1 MVPKSKILLIVNLVN
16 KNIKNILVTAFAVTV
31 FFSCTSNFKEI
42 QQFSAVSFQPQTEA
56 EKINLKYT
64 DSGKVQAILISPLM
78 LDYSN
83 AKFAFTEFPKG
94 IDLTVFDSDN
104 NENYVTSKYAI
115 SHTKN
120 GIIELLDD
128 VVITTHDGKVMTTSQ
143 LFYDQKREWFFT
155 EKHFTFKDENGNYI
169 QGPGIDFSKD
179 FKIFNTQ
186 KNSGEYLNTQNDNL

>member
-1 MVPKSKILLIVNLVN
+1 M
-16 KNIKNILVTAFAVTV
+16 AFAMTV
-31 FFSCTSNFKEI
+31 FFSCTNDFKEI
-42 QQFSAVSFQPQTEA
+42 QQLSNVSFEPQTEA
-56 EKINLKYT
+56 ENINLKYT
-64 DSGKVQAILISPLM
+64 DSGAVKAILISPLM

-83 AKFAFTEFPKG
+83 AKFPFSEFPKG

-104 NENYVTSKYAI
+104 KENYVTSKYAI

-120 GIIELLDD
+120 GIIELLDS
-128 VVITTHDGKVMTTSQ
+128 VVITTNDGKKLITDQ

-186 KNSGEYLNTQNDNL
+186 RNSGQYLNTETTRL

>member
-1 MVPKSKILLIVNLVN
+1 MVKN
-16 KNIKNILVTAFAVTV
+16 KHIKNIIVMAFAMTV
-31 FFSCTSNFKEI
+31 FFSCTNDFKEI
-42 QQFSAVSFQPQTEA
+42 QQLSNVSFEPQTEA
-56 EKINLKYT
+56 ENINLKYT
-64 DSGKVQAILISPLM
+64 DSGAVKAILISPLM

-83 AKFAFTEFPKG
+83 AKFPFSEFPKG

-104 NENYVTSKYAI
+104 KENYVTSKYAI

-120 GIIELLDD
+120 GIIELLDS
-128 VVITTHDGKVMTTSQ
+128 VVITTNDGKKLITDQ

-186 KNSGEYLNTQNDNL
+186 RNSGQYLNTETTRL